1 MTETYLIALTNA
13 AICVAVIVILLCR
26 LNAMGGSLRVRFAVR
41 VAHALGV
48 GAMMCS
54 MLRPMINEWPGYAS
68 LLVDAYVLMELW
80 SSRSAWR
87 GIDGDHPPDSAITP
101 LETT

>member
-1 MTETYLIALTNA
+1 MTETYLIALVNA
-13 AICVAVIVILLCR
+13 AFCVAIIVILLCR
-26 LNAMGGSLRVRFAVR
+26 LNAMGGSIRVKLAVR
-41 VAHALGV
+41 VAHAIGV

-68 LLVDAYVLMELW
+68 LLVDTYVLMELW
-80 SSRSAWR
+80 ASRSAWH
-87 GIDGDHPPDSAITP
+87 GIDGDQPPDSAITS